1 MLPRMAMQATQM
13 SQPGGTGNLGALR
26 IVKAAQRTSSS
37 VDPIGY
43 RSVPA
48 SSRNA
53 SSLAGSSM
61 LRTST
66 PVSVGLR
73 TIETGGENLA
83 QCQAARAIAA
93 NELRCKSRENR
104 LRCVNVDN
112 DVARERPI
120 RVDATSIVRG
130 RPVEAARP
138 ALVVLSC
145 CSPDSRAVERYRP
158 SVTGA
163 LSGLILTE
171 PRIAPG
177 QRKSYATCAPRLRD
191 KPPPRMGC

>member
-1 MLPRMAMQATQM
+1 MLH
-13 SQPGGTGNLGALR
+13 
-26 IVKAAQRTSSS
+26 
-37 VDPIGY
+37 
-43 RSVPA
+43 
-48 SSRNA
+48 
-53 SSLAGSSM
+53 
-61 LRTST
+61 TST

-177 QRKSYATCAPRLRD
+177 QRKS
-191 KPPPRMGC
+191 